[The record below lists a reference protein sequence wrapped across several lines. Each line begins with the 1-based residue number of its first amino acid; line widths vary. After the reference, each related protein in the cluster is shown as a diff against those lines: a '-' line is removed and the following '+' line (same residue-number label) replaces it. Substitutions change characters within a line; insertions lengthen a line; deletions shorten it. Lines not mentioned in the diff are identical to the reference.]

1 MSAPQPAIFISA
13 VSRELRSARALVA
26 QTLTFLGYQPIT
38 QEIFG
43 TEGGDLRDVLCRKID
58 GCQAVVQLVGREHR
72 HRIEQAAAR
81 QRGAHDDI
89 RDGHAEQHVEERRG
103 ARVFQ
108 RVHDRGDGE
117 VMAERVVIMGKR
129 PLRGQRGAIPLAR
142 KRHEDH
148 RARAIGGRRPRNH
161 RVVGAAKGELA
172 GEA

>member
-58 GCQAVVQLVGREHR
+58 GCQAVVQLV
-72 HRIEQAAAR
+72 EQAAAR
-81 QRGAHDDI
+81 QRGEHDDI